1 MAVPLSPYTLGPEDG
16 EFRWSM
22 DGALSRFPATAE
34 QTGGA
39 YAVVEDRVV
48 RNEGI
53 PLHRHPGDDES
64 FYVLE
69 GELTF
74 TLGDAPPFIAPAGSF
89 VFVPGETVH
98 SFRVS
103 SDTARYLIITTPRH
117 EQFYR
122 AISQPAPSRD
132 LPPAEPMDMEVIMQ
146 ACEQYGVEIL
156 GDPPREDDGK

>member
-1 MAVPLSPYTLGPEDG
+1 MPLTPYILTPEDG

-22 DGALSRFPATAE
+22 DGSLSRYPANAG

-39 YAVVEDRVV
+39 YAVVEDTVV

-53 PLHRHPGDDES
+53 PFHRHPGDNES
-64 FYVLE
+64 FYVLD

-74 TLGDAPPFIAPAGSF
+74 YLGDDPPVAAPAGSF
-89 VFVPGETVH
+89 VFIPGEVVH

-132 LPPAEPMDMEVIMQ
+132 LPPAEPMDMDAVMK
-146 ACEQYGVEIL
+146 ACEQYGVEIV
-156 GDPPREDDGK
+156 GEPPGGS